1 MLSLDAK
8 GVELTGQAA
17 QASALIPVL
26 GTSPLLERVEFAS
39 PATRGRDRE
48 QFRIR
53 AAWEVGRPEAAA
65 VGAPPSPS
73 PTAARPKRDEEPP
86 ALGGAATPTRP
97 TPGTPP
103 RVGPGGRRPSWPTS
117 RGANGRSSRR
127 GRPAPAELG
136 A

>member
-1 MLSLDAK
+1 MLSFDTK

-26 GTSPLLERVEFAS
+26 ETSPLLERVEFAS
-39 PATRGRDRE
+39 PVTRGRDKE

-53 AAWEVGRPEAAA
+53 AAWELRPEAAP

-86 ALGGAATPTRP
+86 VLGGATPTRP
-97 TPGTPP
+97 TPGT
-103 RVGPGGRRPSWPTS
+103 
-117 RGANGRSSRR
+117 
-127 GRPAPAELG
+127 
-136 A
+136 